1 MSTEENKALAHRFF
15 EEQDRLK
22 GGLAEALCAPNYTF
36 TLGDDSPVDFHG
48 HEQLAA
54 MFYGAFPDLRQ
65 TIEEAVAE
73 DDRVAVRL
81 KAYGTHTGPFMHIP
95 ATGKSIALSGM
106 AVLHIADG
114 KVAQV
119 QEVFDQLSLLQQL
132 GVIPPMG

>member
-1 MSTEENKALAHRFF
+1 MSTEENKALVRRFF

-22 GGLAEALCAPNYTF
+22 GGLSETRCAPSYTF
-36 TLGDDSPVDFHG
+36 TLGDDPPLDFNG
-48 HEQLAA
+48 HQQLAG
-54 MFYGAFPDLRQ
+54 MFYGAFPDLHQ
-65 TIEEAVAE
+65 TIEEEIVE
-73 DDRVAVRL
+73 GNRVAIRL

-106 AVLHIADG
+106 AVLHIVEG
-114 KVAQV
+114 RVARV